1 MPRRNMCTARSAHA
15 SALLFVFT
23 ASLAAQTIAQPD
35 WKKVEDDALR
45 HYQAAGHHD
54 Q

>member
-1 MPRRNMCTARSAHA
+1 MGTARSAHA
-15 SALLFVFT
+15 SALLCVFT

-45 HYQAAGHHD
+45 HCQAAGHHD